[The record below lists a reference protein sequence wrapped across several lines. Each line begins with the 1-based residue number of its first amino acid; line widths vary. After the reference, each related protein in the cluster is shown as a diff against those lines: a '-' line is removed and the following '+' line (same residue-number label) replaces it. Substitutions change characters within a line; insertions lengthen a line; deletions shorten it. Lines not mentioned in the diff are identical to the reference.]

1 MMSTDT
7 PNASRRNLLKGS
19 VALAV
24 AAPFVGTLQA
34 FATRQAH
41 AANPL
46 PPIAGPYGSLRPV
59 KDMAT
64 GLELL
69 QLPPGF
75 NYKSFSWAG
84 DVMSDGQPVPGKHDG
99 MGVVGVSRGRRGR
112 EIVLI
117 RNHEVGGSASRI
129 PAPAIYDQVS
139 LANGQQPGG
148 GNTTIRFPYGIG
160 QDVRTEP
167 SLGGTLVNCAGG
179 VTPWGTWLSCEET
192 ITDLTSSGGLKHGYV
207 FEVRPEADKTT
218 GQPIVAM
225 GRFKHEAVCVDPR
238 TSIVYQTEDQRN
250 VAGYYR
256 FIPENR
262 SMRPAALEEGG
273 RLQAARVKGLSG
285 AMLLAPEV
293 GDEYQLEWVD
303 IAEPDADPQGS
314 QSGPYVQARAA
325 GGLTMSRGEGIW
337 YHRGKAYIVDT
348 SAGRDSQGR
357 EGQGEG
363 CVWMHDLRTDRI
375 TCIFASNDNVIANNP
390 DNVTVSP
397 RGGVLLCE
405 DGGGVLDEY
414 GFGERLIGL
423 TGSGEPY
430 IFAKNN
436 IVFNDVEA
444 AAAGKN
450 VAGGDYRNKEFAGA
464 CFDPTGHFLFVNA
477 QTPGITFAIWGPWK
491 RGSL

>member
-1 MMSTDT
+1 MMTTET
-7 PNASRRNLLKGS
+7 PNTSRRNLLKGGM
-19 VALAV
+19 ALAV

-34 FATRQAH
+34 FATRQAQ

-46 PPIAGPYGSLRPV
+46 PPIEGPYGTLRPV
-59 KDMAT
+59 KDMST

-69 QLPPGF
+69 MLPPGF
-75 NYKSFSWAG
+75 SYKSFSWAG
-84 DVMSDGQPVPGKHDG
+84 DLMADGQPVPQKHDG
-99 MGVVGVSRGRRGR
+99 MGVVGVTRGRGGR

-117 RNHEVGGSASRI
+117 RNHEVGGSANRI
-129 PAPAIYDQVS
+129 SAPAVYDDIS

-148 GNTTIRFPYGIG
+148 GNTTIRFPYGLG
-160 QDVRTEP
+160 REVTTEA

-192 ITDLTSSGGLKHGYV
+192 TTDLTSSGGRKHGYV
-207 FEVRPEADKTT
+207 FEVRQQADETT
-218 GQPIVAM
+218 GQPIVEM

-238 TSIVYQTEDQRN
+238 TGIVYETEDQRN

-256 FIPENR
+256 FIPDNK
-262 SMRPAALEEGG
+262 SMRPGSLEQGG
-273 RLQAARVKGLSG
+273 RLQAARVKGMDG
-285 AMLLAPEV
+285 AMLLAPKA
-293 GDEYQLEWVD
+293 GDQYQLEWVD
-303 IAEPDADPQGS
+303 IADPDAPPQGS
-314 QSGPYVQARAA
+314 ASGPYVQAKAA

-337 YHRGKAYIVDT
+337 YHEGKAYIVDT

-363 CVWMHDLRTDRI
+363 CVWMHDLKTDRMI
-375 TCIFASNDNVIANNP
+375 CIFASSDAVVANNP
-390 DNVTVSP
+390 DNITVSP

-423 TGSGEPY
+423 TRGGEPY
-430 IFAKNN
+430 IFAKSN
-436 IVFNDVEA
+436 ITFSDAEA

-477 QTPGITFAIWGPWK
+477 QTPGISFAIWGPWR